1 MTELSPTSHVTPFD
15 KIKNGSAGMLLPNL
29 ECKVSVAP
37 KKAKKKLLMNN
48 ILFSV
53 FSNACSPL

>member
-29 ECKVSVAP
+29 ECKVSAAP

-48 ILFSV
+48 IIFSV
-53 FSNACSPL
+53 FF